1 MPGFATGFTL
11 MACETQRYRDSTR
24 RVGHT
29 TTRFMLGYGVH
40 CGEKLSLKLEPWCQ
54 MFCRGTP
61 CGCPFSEWRAK
72 TFLRIS
78 TCQFACFQHT
88 QTNLY
93 QAKLRLA
100 FTQKIKGINT
110 ANPKLFTDIWYF
122 HFFCCVA
129 HQAFMGHHHS
139 TCHHGFG
146 D

>member
-1 MPGFATGFTL
+1 

-29 TTRFMLGYGVH
+29 TTRLKLGYGVH

-61 CGCPFSEWRAK
+61 CGRPFSEWRAK

-78 TCQFACFQHT
+78 TCQFACFQHI

-122 HFFCCVA
+122 HFFVVSLTRLSWVTTTA
-129 HQAFMGHHHS
+129 PVTMALAINQGSALARN
-139 TCHHGFG
+139 
-146 D
+146 